1 MNAKQLP
8 LGGSDAAICRHDS
21 RCNAAQKSGMVNCP
35 NYCRY
40 EGKTSTTR
48 RYPPV
53 HPMMKASSLYPV
65 KCKVPARPIKEAA
78 DIQSAPAAMPS
89 KGAGT
94 RRPHIVFSCSC
105 AAAPEAN
112 AGTQQTNR
120 QQKNRPNPQTRQ
132 THALSNAQCAGKQ
145 HQAQREKAVKRVSWD
160 LICRLARRTPSR
172 IPKKPAM
179 VRQHSQLV
187 RCIANPVD
195 SHIRRRTR

>member
-1 MNAKQLP
+1 
-8 LGGSDAAICRHDS
+8 
-21 RCNAAQKSGMVNCP
+21 MVNCQ
-35 NYCRY
+35 NFRKY
-40 EGKTSTTR
+40 EGKTSATR
-48 RYPPV
+48 QYLPV
-53 HPMMKASSLYPV
+53 DPIMKASSLYPV
-65 KCKVPARPIKEAA
+65 RYEVPARAIKEEA
-78 DIQSAPAAMPS
+78 DMQSAPVAIPS

-94 RRPHIVFSCSC
+94 RRPHIVFRCSC
-105 AAAPEAN
+105 GAAHEAN
-112 AGTQQTNR
+112 VGTQQTSR

-132 THALSNAQCAGKQ
+132 THALNNTQCADKQ

-179 VRQHSQLV
+179 VRQRSQLV